1 MSKNQQK
8 FENSKYFFDK
18 IKNSILFRLIIQT
31 SKSIIHT
38 LQLSIYLFVSNKRK
52 NGWTNRVLIFF
63 CDISHDHREGLRPVE
78 VKYFVRTGNKDAQCT
93 LRTHIVYV
101 LTRSILSKSHH
112 KMWHKRFNII
122 HTIYTI
128 HSIFENY
135 NII

>member
-8 FENSKYFFDK
+8 FENSKYFFNK
-18 IKNSILFRLIIQT
+18 IKISILFRLIIQI

-38 LQLSIYLFVSNKRK
+38 LQLYIYLFVSNKRK
-52 NGWTNRVLIFF
+52 NGPNFF
-63 CDISHDHREGLRPVE
+63 CDISHDHREGLRLVE

-101 LTRSILSKSHH
+101 LMRRYYQSRTTKCDINE
-112 KMWHKRFNII
+112 FNII